1 MREVVL
7 KRSRKMPYYF
17 IDQRDID
24 SQLYRAID
32 EELSYYQQGYEYSDD
47 YKSGRWDGKIHL
59 LKQTRSGD
67 FYFPAGLLERV
78 LRVLEGFGVKYRVVD
93 TIDTDYSRLGLE
105 WHGYE
110 LRPYQQKA
118 VEQALQAGKGV
129 IALPTGAGKT
139 LIGLR
144 LIYSYDCSTLVCVH
158 TKELLYQW
166 HRKIRE
172 VLSYDAGLVG
182 DGFKT
187 FKPITVAMMQ
197 TLTKIQ
203 QLPAFTLLIID
214 ECHHAP
220 CETLYR
226 IAMRVNAPFRFGLS
240 ATPRREDGADM
251 KIWAATGEI
260 CAQITPEQL
269 INAGYL
275 AKPEF
280 WIISVPMPPGLV
292 SKARRNWQAAYTEGI
307 VRNEQRNKAIKAVV
321 ERLTADGRQVY
332 IHVERIAH
340 GQILSK
346 LLNCP
351 FLSGKDSSARR
362 QKVLKDFE
370 SGRIKVLVSTLL
382 GEGVDIPA
390 IDAIIMAHGMKTTIG
405 TIQKVGRALRARDD
419 KSSAVIVDFSDK
431 GKYLAEW
438 FEARIRAYREYYG
451 RYAEKMKI
459 IKF

>member
-1 MREVVL
+1 MNEVVL

-17 IDQRDID
+17 IDSRDLD
-24 SQLYRAID
+24 NRLYRALD

-59 LKQTRSGD
+59 FRQTRTGD
-67 FYFPAGLLERV
+67 YYFPAGLLDRV
-78 LRVLEGFGVKYRVVD
+78 LRVLEAFGVRYRVID
-93 TIDTDYSRLGLE
+93 TIDTDYSRLGLS
-105 WHGYE
+105 WNGYE
-110 LRPYQQKA
+110 LRPYQQRA
-118 VEQALQAGKGV
+118 VEQALSAGKGV
-129 IALPTGAGKT
+129 VALPTGAGKT

-144 LIYSYDCSTLVCVH
+144 LIYSYDCPTLVCVH

-172 VLSYDAGLVG
+172 VLGYDAGLVG

-187 FKPITVAMMQ
+187 FKPITVGMMQ

-203 QLPAFTLLIID
+203 QLPSFTLLLID

-269 INAGYL
+269 IDAGYL

-280 WIISVPMPPGLV
+280 WVIDVPAIPLS
-292 SKARRNWQAAYTEGI
+292 SKARRSWQAAYTEGI
-307 VRNEQRNKAIKAVV
+307 VRNEARNRAIQAVV
-321 ERLTADGRQVY
+321 EKLTAEGRQVY
-332 IHVERIAH
+332 VHVERIAH
-340 GQILSK
+340 GK
-346 LLNCP
+346 LLAKLLDCP
-351 FLSGKDSSARR
+351 FLSGNDNTAKR
-362 QKVLKDFE
+362 QKVLRDFE

-382 GEGVDIPA
+382 GEGVDIPV
-390 IDAIIMAHGMKTTIG
+390 IDAIVMAHGMKTTIG

-419 KSSAVIVDFSDK
+419 KNTAVIVDFSDK

-438 FEARIRAYREYYG
+438 FESRIRAYREFYG
-451 RYAEKMKI
+451 KYAKMKL
-459 IKF
+459 IKLNF

>member
-1 MREVVL
+1 MREILV
-7 KRSRKMPYYF
+7 KRSRKYPYYF
-17 IDQRDID
+17 IDQRDLD
-24 SQLYRAID
+24 HKLYRAID
-32 EELSYYQQGYEYSDD
+32 EELSYYQQGYEFSQD
-47 YKSGRWDGKIHL
+47 YQAGRWDGKIHL
-59 LKQTRSGD
+59 LRQTRSGD
-67 FYFPAGLLERV
+67 FYFPAGLLDRV
-78 LRVLEGFGVKYRVVD
+78 LRVLEAFGVRYKIID
-93 TIDTDYSRLGLE
+93 TVDTDYTRLGLT
-105 WHGYE
+105 WNGYE
-110 LRPYQQKA
+110 LRPYQQRA

-144 LIYSYDCSTLVCVH
+144 LIYSYDCSTLICVH
-158 TKELLYQW
+158 SKELLWQW

-226 IAMRVNAPFRFGLS
+226 IAMRVNAPYRFGLS
-240 ATPRREDGADM
+240 ATPRREDGSDM

-269 INAGYL
+269 ISMGYL
-275 AKPEF
+275 ARPEF
-280 WIISVPMPPGLV
+280 WIVDVPAVPL
-292 SKARRNWQAAYTEGI
+292 SAKARRNWQAAYSGGI
-307 VRNEQRNKAIKAVV
+307 VRNEQRNKAIRAVV
-321 ERLTADGRQVY
+321 ERLVSEGRQVY
-332 IHVERIAH
+332 VHVERIAH
-340 GQILSK
+340 GELLSK

-351 FLSGKDSSARR
+351 FLSGKDNTARR

-370 SGRIKVLVSTLL
+370 AGRVRVLVSTLL
-382 GEGVDIPA
+382 GEGVDIPS
-390 IDAIIMAHGMKTTIG
+390 IDAIVMAHGMKTTIG
-405 TIQKVGRALRARDD
+405 TIQKVGRALRVRSD
-419 KSSAVIVDFSDK
+419 KESAVIVDFADK

-438 FEARIRAYREYYG
+438 FESRIRAYREFYG
-451 RYAEKMKI
+451 KYAEKMKI